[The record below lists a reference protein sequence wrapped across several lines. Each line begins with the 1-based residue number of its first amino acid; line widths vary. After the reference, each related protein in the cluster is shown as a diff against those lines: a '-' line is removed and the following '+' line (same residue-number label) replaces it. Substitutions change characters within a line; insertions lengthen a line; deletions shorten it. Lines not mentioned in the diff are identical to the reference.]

1 MYFLTNKEDYIVAAS
16 SDFLNA
22 IGTRE
27 ICSISAMLQNQ
38 LITLDKDNNKL
49 NIPNKDLEYAYTIS
63 TMHSAFGN
71 LNLYTL
77 TTPTQ
82 EEQVEEDENIAYLK
96 KIQEGTVEKKD
107 NEYAIPDI
115 PTLHKETKEEV
126 VETEKVALSEEA
138 IKEETISIKEQNE
151 EEAKTLVEEKTKEPK
166 IDLDNNELI
175 NSLKNI
181 DTDFES
187 SDIATDKSIDK
198 LADEIIET
206 ENKQE
211 IEETIDNKVS
221 DTAQK
226 SELIEQ
232 VENIE
237 DRASSTKES
246 GLKRITKK
254 LFPWGNK
261 KSEEI
266 ELEDN
271 TPYETDLRSAS
282 ELLEDKE
289 TKVATLKEDSKKE
302 SPEQIKAVDIE
313 QEDKIEEI
321 KIPEVP
327 SIKTVEESKEEL
339 KNSIDELKIP
349 EIPTVKEE
357 IKIPEVPS
365 IKLEDEEKLELQK
378 AVEEIKTPKIPTIEP
393 EEEIKIPEVPSI
405 KLEDEAE
412 EKLEPQKEVEEI
424 KTPEIPTIEPEE
436 EIKVQEPIEAIKPT
450 VELEKTDTEDIIS
463 KISTIE
469 TKEEKTE
476 EPIKL
481 ESTKPTVQEDIE
493 KSVIPEKQLSTADT
507 KPQVEINKVE
517 EVSVVNDKD
526 SNKITYK
533 LMKLQIEAIDLEKNA
548 NKLSI
553 DASSYKMLL
562 GNYLDEI
569 EKYNNELENGAT
581 STIDMLQDA
590 GELLSLNILTQKLE
604 KLKSSSDRRETTKE
618 ISLMA
623 SLLKEKLEKKPV
635 TEAEVTKVEAIS
647 REDIPKEEPEE
658 VEVVEKK
665 EISIPPIPDEVIDIT
680 SAQDLL
686 TSITPQSVS
695 FNPNRAAEELNLP
708 KTLILEFVEDF
719 ISQSKEHLPVM
730 VDAYKKEDIKTI
742 QTTAHMLKGAA
753 SNLRLDTIA
762 ENLFKIQ
769 KEGNIN
775 NSGELIKQFVA
786 KLKGLSSE
794 VASLEDAEDE
804 N

>member
-77 TTPTQ
+77 TTPIQ

-96 KIQEGTVEKKD
+96 KIKEGTVEKKD

-378 AVEEIKTPKIPTIEP
+378 AVEEIK
-393 EEEIKIPEVPSI
+393 
-405 KLEDEAE
+405 
-412 EKLEPQKEVEEI
+412 
-424 KTPEIPTIEPEE
+424 
-436 EIKVQEPIEAIKPT
+436 VQEPIEAIKPA

-481 ESTKPTVQEDIE
+481 EKTEPTVQEDIE
-493 KSVIPEKQLSTADT
+493 KSVIPEEQLSTADT

-635 TEAEVTKVEAIS
+635 IEAEVTNVETIITP
-647 REDIPKEEPEE
+647 DVPKLEPEKE
-658 VEVVEKK
+658 VEIEEKQ

>member
-77 TTPTQ
+77 ITPIQ

-126 VETEKVALSEEA
+126 VETEKVASSEEA

-211 IEETIDNKVS
+211 VEETIDNKIS

-365 IKLEDEEKLELQK
+365 IKLEDEDEEKLELQK
-378 AVEEIKTPKIPTIEP
+378 AVEEIKTPEIPTIEP
-393 EEEIKIPEVPSI
+393 EEGIKIPEVPSI

-412 EKLEPQKEVEEI
+412 EKLELQKAVEEI

-436 EIKVQEPIEAIKPT
+436 EIKVQEPIEAIKPA

-481 ESTKPTVQEDIE
+481 EKTEPTVQENIE
-493 KSVIPEKQLSTADT
+493 KSVIPEEQLSTADT
-507 KPQVEINKVE
+507 KPQVVE

-635 TEAEVTKVEAIS
+635 IEAEVTNVETIITP
-647 REDIPKEEPEE
+647 DVPKLEPEKE
-658 VEVVEKK
+658 VEIEKK
-665 EISIPPIPDEVIDIT
+665 QEISIPPIPDEVIDIT